1 MSTPASEGH
10 NAFLRMIQ
18 AERPHNRES
27 FKLATLY
34 AAQVVVASILL
45 LVGYHYINERQSIWA
60 LVSAM
65 AVTEPALQQ
74 SIVASA
80 TRIAASLVG
89 GIAGMLAAHFLGYG
103 AWQFL
108 LTIVVVVFICE
119 RLRLDS
125 AVRNACITVVIVMMF
140 QEGKVFA
147 WGAGRVMAVIVG
159 CVLALMVQLAF
170 DRALKFFSRTPLAAA
185 KTAHAVPADASSSS
199 A

>member
-1 MSTPASEGH
+1 MAEPQKQPG
-10 NAFLRMIQ
+10 LLQLIQ
-18 AERPHNRES
+18 AQRPSDRRS
-27 FKLATLY
+27 LKMAAVY
-34 AAQVVVASILL
+34 AAQVVVSSSLL
-45 LVGYHYINERQSIWA
+45 LVGYHYINERQSVWA
-60 LVSAM
+60 LVAAM

-74 SIVASA
+74 SIAASA
-80 TRIAASLVG
+80 TRIVASIVG
-89 GIAGMLAAHFLGYG
+89 GVAGMLAAHFLGYG

-125 AVRNACITVVIVMMF
+125 AGRNACITVVIVMMF

-147 WGAGRVMAVIVG
+147 WGAGRVVAVVVG

-170 DRALKFFSRTPLAAA
+170 DRVEKFFSRSPIAAA
-185 KTAHAVPADASSSS
+185 KTAHAAPADAASSS

>member
-1 MSTPASEGH
+1 MTDPPKQPG
-10 NAFLRMIQ
+10 FLQLIQ
-18 AERPHNRES
+18 AQRPSDRQS
-27 FKLATLY
+27 LKTAAVY
-34 AAQVVVASILL
+34 AAQVLVSSSLL
-45 LVGYHYINERQSIWA
+45 LVGYHFINERQSVWA

-74 SIVASA
+74 SIAASA
-80 TRIAASLVG
+80 TRIVASIVG
-89 GIAGMLAAHFLGYG
+89 GVAGMLAAHFLGYG

-140 QEGKVFA
+140 QEGHVFA
-147 WGAGRVMAVIVG
+147 WGAGRVAAVIVG
-159 CVLALMVQLAF
+159 CVVALMVQLAF
-170 DRALKFFSRTPLAAA
+170 DRVEKLFIRSPIAAA
-185 KTAHAVPADASSSS
+185 KTAHAVPADAPSPT

>member
-1 MSTPASEGH
+1 MVEPQKQTG
-10 NAFLRMIQ
+10 LLQLIQ
-18 AERPHNRES
+18 AQRPHDRQS
-27 FKLATLY
+27 LKTAALY
-34 AAQVVVASILL
+34 AAQVVVASSLL
-45 LVGYHYINERQSIWA
+45 LVGYHYVNERQSVWA

-80 TRIAASLVG
+80 TRIAASIVG
-89 GIAGMLAAHFLGYG
+89 GVAGMLAVHFLGYG

-108 LTIVVVVFICE
+108 LTIVVVIFLCE

-125 AVRNACITVVIVMMF
+125 AVRNACVTVVIVMMF
-140 QEGKVFA
+140 QEGKLFA
-147 WGAGRVMAVIVG
+147 WGSGRVIAVVVG

-170 DRALKFFSRTPLAAA
+170 DRAQKLLSRSAIAAA
-185 KTAHAVPADASSSS
+185 KSAHAVAADASSSS

>member
-1 MSTPASEGH
+1 MVEPQKQTGLLQLIQAQRPNDRQS
-10 NAFLRMIQ
+10 LRM
-18 AERPHNRES
+18 A
-27 FKLATLY
+27 ALY
-34 AAQVVVASILL
+34 AAQVLVASSLL
-45 LVGYHYINERQSIWA
+45 LVGYHYISERQSVWA

-80 TRIAASLVG
+80 TRIAASIVG

-108 LTIVVVVFICE
+108 LTIVVVVFLCE

-147 WGAGRVMAVIVG
+147 WGAGRVVAVVVG
-159 CVLALMVQLAF
+159 CVLALIVQLAF
-170 DRALKFFSRTPLAAA
+170 DRAEKLLSRSAIAAA
-185 KTAHAVPADASSSS
+185 KSAHAMPPDASSSS